1 MADEGRNPLELDVVT
16 RRFAESADAL
26 ANVRGK
32 LEVLAKLYDAEE
44 KANASLQEASGQVER
59 FVAQAAAILRGL
71 QDAQTRVIEALKS
84 GSDLL
89 DGTELK
95 GITESV
101 NANSQAIAKVGDSVR
116 SLASIASE
124 MRDDF
129 QSVAETAK
137 AIANIGGHV
146 TALDTSVSRLSEEA
160 KGIPEAV
167 RANSQS
173 IDNVGKRLTSL
184 DARMSEV
191 ANMLAS
197 LKTTVEDRFDSLD
210 RDITNIRADVKE
222 PIIIKR
228 FF

>member
-1 MADEGRNPLELDVVT
+1 
-16 RRFAESADAL
+16 
-26 ANVRGK
+26 
-32 LEVLAKLYDAEE
+32 
-44 KANASLQEASGQVER
+44 
-59 FVAQAAAILRGL
+59 
-71 QDAQTRVIEALKS
+71 
-84 GSDLL
+84 
-89 DGTELK
+89 
-95 GITESV
+95 
-101 NANSQAIAKVGDSVR
+101 
-116 SLASIASE
+116 

>member
-1 MADEGRNPLELDVVT
+1 MADESRNPLELDVVVQ
-16 RRFAESADAL
+16 RFAESADTL
-26 ANVRGK
+26 SDVREQ
-32 LEVLAKLYDAEE
+32 LQVLAKLREAEE
-44 KANASLQEASGQVER
+44 RANASLKETAQEVAR
-59 FVAQAAAILRGL
+59 FAAEA
-71 QDAQTRVIEALKS
+71 AKALKALEGAQIKAS
-84 GSDLL
+84 KVLKVGADIL

-95 GITESV
+95 AVSEETK
-101 NANSQAIAKVGDSVR
+101 ANSQAIAKVGDSVR

-124 MRDDF
+124 MRDDI

-137 AIANIGGHV
+137 AIATIGGHV
-146 TALDTSVSRLSEEA
+146 TALDTLVSGLSEEA

-173 IDNVGKRLTSL
+173 IDNIDKRLTSL
-184 DARMSEV
+184 DARISEV